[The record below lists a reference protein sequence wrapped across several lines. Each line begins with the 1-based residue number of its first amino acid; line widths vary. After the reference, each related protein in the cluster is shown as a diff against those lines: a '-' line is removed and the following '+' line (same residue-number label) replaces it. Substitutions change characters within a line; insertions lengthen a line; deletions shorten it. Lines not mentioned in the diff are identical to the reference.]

1 MSMAKNNKDNKDLKI
16 YTLTIAYNEHTDTI
30 EYIEENVDNEFNYA
44 VFEGN
49 YVYIL
54 DYYEDD
60 DLNLLDESMIIG
72 ESLEVTEQT
81 K

>member
-1 MSMAKNNKDNKDLKI
+1 MLMAKNNKDNKDLKI

-30 EYIEENVDNEFNYA
+30 EYIEESVDTEFDYA

-54 DYYEDD
+54 DYYEDE
-60 DLNLLDESMIIG
+60 DLKLLDESMVIG
-72 ESLEVTEQT
+72 ES
-81 K
+81 